1 MDTTLFISFIR
12 VALCILLY
20 RAWPAMLWLVP
31 FLSCVEMGGRFQ
43 SPYVPFKSAH
53 IWGAMRAASPDAMG
67 LGEDN
72 ICPLFLAGYSALSCL
87 VPSITSLLL
96 VASSSIWFKARQLV
110 LSKSP
115 RYAKFDMQINNI
127 TLGLG
132 GYYLWLWVFFEI
144 HTAPELCK
152 LTCQ

>member
-1 MDTTLFISFIR
+1 
-12 VALCILLY
+12 
-20 RAWPAMLWLVP
+20 
-31 FLSCVEMGGRFQ
+31 
-43 SPYVPFKSAH
+43 
-53 IWGAMRAASPDAMG
+53 MRAASPDAMG

-72 ICPLFLAGYSALSCL
+72 ICPSFLAGYSALSCL

-96 VASSSIWFKARQLV
+96 VASSSIWFKARHLI

-115 RYAKFDMQINNI
+115 RYAKFDVQQIDNI

-132 GYYLWLWVFFEI
+132 GYYLCGYGFFFEI

-152 LTCQ
+152 LTC